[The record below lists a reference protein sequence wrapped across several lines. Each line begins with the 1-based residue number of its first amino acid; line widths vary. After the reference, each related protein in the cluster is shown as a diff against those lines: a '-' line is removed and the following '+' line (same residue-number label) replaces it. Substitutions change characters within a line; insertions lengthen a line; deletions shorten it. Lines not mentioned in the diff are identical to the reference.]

1 MQINLL
7 RYLTNKLDGGIM
19 WAKGNKWSAQA
30 DRQIRAI
37 RAVVMA
43 ACLALVVTACASTE
57 KRDMAAQLAVARST
71 VADAMS
77 AGAPEMAPVE
87 MKAAE
92 DKLNAAE
99 KAAMEKDYKRAV
111 RFAEEAQVN
120 ARLASSR
127 TQAAKAQQA
136 ADALKESNRALGN
149 EMNRAVKP

>member
-1 MQINLL
+1 
-7 RYLTNKLDGGIM
+7 M
-19 WAKGNKWSAQA
+19 WAKANKLSDPAK
-30 DRQIRAI
+30 RLIRPI
-37 RAVVMA
+37 RSVVMA
-43 ACLALVVTACASTE
+43 ACIALLVTACASTE
-57 KRDMAAQLAVARST
+57 KRDMAAQLAVARAT

-77 AGAPEMAPVE
+77 AGAPELAPVE

-99 KAAMEKDYKRAV
+99 KAATEKDYKKAV
-111 RFAEEAQVN
+111 RLAEEAQAN

-127 TQAAKAQQA
+127 THAAKAQQA

>member
-7 RYLTNKLDGGIM
+7 RYLTTKLDGGIM
-19 WAKGNKWSAQA
+19 WVKGNKWSAQA
-30 DRQIRAI
+30 DRQI